1 MIKRLVIAVILLVI
15 VAGGLVGFNLFR
27 ANAIKQFFATRTAPA
42 VAVSVVEVHESRW
55 SPTLDAIG
63 TANASH
69 GVDLAVET
77 TGVVKQILFEANET
91 VEANS
96 ILLQLDDAVQQA
108 DLQAQRAQ
116 AELDRQTLLRAS
128 ELQKRGV
135 GSEVN
140 LQSAQAAASSSQSQV
155 ARYEAVLQQK
165 QLRAPFGG
173 KIGIPR
179 VDIGE
184 YVATGTVIAT
194 LQDLDTMRADF
205 TIPEQQLPQ
214 ISVGQSV
221 EVTQGGIDTVFHGS
235 IEGIDPK
242 VDPASRLVSVRASI
256 DDAHGRLTP
265 GQFVQIK
272 VLLPARDGVIAIPQT
287 ALVTSLYGDYVYVVK
302 PAAAKDQP
310 DKDQSAGAP
319 SGEAEKLE
327 ARQVFVT
334 AGSRSA
340 GLVEI
345 TKGISKGD
353 RIVTAGQNRLFN
365 GASVTI
371 GEATDLSG
379 SSKASAQ

>member
-1 MIKRLVIAVILLVI
+1 MIKRLLIAVVLLAI

-42 VAVSVVEVHESRW
+42 VTVSVVVAKKSRW
-55 SPTLDAIG
+55 SPSLDAIG
-63 TANASH
+63 TANAAH

-77 TGVVKQILFEANET
+77 TGVVKQILFEANQT
-91 VEANS
+91 VEADS
-96 ILLQLDDAVQQA
+96 ILLQLDDAVQRA

-116 AELDRQTLLRAS
+116 AALDSQALQRAS

-184 YVATGTVIAT
+184 YVAIGTVIAT

-205 TIPEQQLPQ
+205 TVPEQQMPE
-214 ISVGQSV
+214 IGIGQSV
-221 EVTQGGIDTVFHGS
+221 EITLSGLDTVFHGS

-256 DDAHGRLTP
+256 GDAHGRLTP

-272 VLLPARDGVIAIPQT
+272 VLLPPRDGVIAVPQT
-287 ALVTSLYGDYVYVVK
+287 ALITSLYGDYVYVVK
-302 PAAAKDQP
+302 PAAAQEQDAKASQDG
-310 DKDQSAGAP
+310 AG
-319 SGEAEKLE
+319 KLE
-327 ARQVFVT
+327 VRQVFVT

-345 TKGISKGD
+345 ATGVSEGD
-353 RIVTAGQNRLFN
+353 QVVTAGQNRLFN
-365 GASVTI
+365 GAPVTI
-371 GEATDLSG
+371 GEDVDLSG
-379 SSKASAQ
+379 SSKAAAK